1 MMKQRL
7 IYGIIA
13 VLVLSLIMG
22 IPHVTALTGRI
33 IALPTAQ
40 RIPPATN
47 GQVTVW
53 GDASASLHNL
63 PLQAATDVRQIA
75 MGAHHAIALTKNQQ
89 VIGWGVNWNGEL
101 TIPPTLTDVVQVS
114 VGISHSVALQQN
126 GTVVQWGA
134 ASSTIADAA
143 LPTDVVQIAAG
154 DRHTV
159 LLRANGSVVVT
170 GLASQRVIPSE
181 LTGKTIVAVAAGADS
196 SLALDNTGTIYQW
209 GGVTIPTVVSSDVT
223 TIFAHGNVYGAVR
236 SDGTLIVWG
245 NVADLTPTAPAT
257 TIDNTTTGCPCVRFP
272 NMSGVLDMAVAQW
285 GVALIHRSG
294 LITAIPKS
302 NTNVPTDIPGRAMQL
317 GTYYTHNTGIALQF
331 QVTPVTTVTNTPIPR
346 LDIRLP
352 QELNSIGKVFVWG
365 GDSTVRTIPISA
377 TNSVIQIVAGRG
389 HIVALRSDSRVIA
402 WGSNNAGQTNVPP
415 NLASIQAL
423 TSPQRVIA
431 VAAGA
436 NHSLALLAN
445 GTVQAW
451 GDNTYGQSSVPV
463 GLTDVVQVVAGIRHS
478 VALRKNGLIVS
489 WGDNTFG
496 QTTVPPLL
504 GVAKIA
510 SAGWHT
516 VALLFNNKIVAWGR
530 NDKGQTSLP
539 LITTAVDIA
548 ASNGNTV
555 VLLNNGT
562 VQVFGDTTFN
572 QTDVPMDVYQRIGA
586 GNYHILAVSNSGQV
600 QSWGLNTND
609 QSTPPTT
616 LLNPFML
623 AGGADFSVALAV
635 DRVNV
640 ATPTST
646 ASATPFRKVPLV
658 PTFAPLRTYT
668 AARSWGLGDIPAP
681 SASDI
686 SNVAIMSDT
695 IAIVHG
701 DNTLTLNESASNTP
715 LSLPDAVKSAVIGV
729 GVGDGFGVVL
739 KRDHTVAPWGIAP
752 TIPLAINRNINEIA
766 VNGSHVMLMNADGN
780 VWSNQYMIPAPILAR
795 HIAAGRNYAVV
806 LLDNGVPQV
815 WSADNTDE
823 ISLVPDAANNII
835 EIAAGTYH
843 ILGLRADGR
852 VIAWGAAF
860 HDRGQADVPYL
871 AQSNVVAIAAG
882 DQFSIALRN
891 DGQLVAWGD
900 VPVGTA
906 TQITN
911 LSAARNVVALRAG
924 AGIVVALTN
933 DADVVGT
940 TMPTRIATAIP
951 LRLPTLTPR
960 AGDGNVIAN
969 LLGWFTMGDE
979 AQSLQYVGVAGPFA
993 CTTPYACPQSDL
1005 AGVNKRAVRFNAING
1020 DELTSTSKITLSGT
1034 SFSVS
1039 YWMRRDR
1046 INTNDVALSLGTP
1059 AKRTFLS
1066 MGFDSENRVYC
1077 SFFGDDLR
1085 STSWYGDQNWHH
1097 YICTFDKTTLV
1108 RQLYRDGVLI
1118 AQDVAGG
1125 QFTAPASALV
1135 IGRRNDNASGF
1146 VGSIDTVIIHK
1157 IALTEAQSA
1166 NYPNLP
1172 STDRIVDI
1180 GFDDIALQ
1188 SIAPN
1193 RTRLECM
1200 ATMPC
1205 PVVMLASHDDHAL
1218 QFSGS
1223 EQMQL
1228 SSNPILTN
1236 GFTIA
1241 YWAQR
1246 SASSLNTVIM
1256 QGTTTAKRFTT
1267 GFNVNNT
1274 AYCAIG
1280 TTKVSSS
1287 APSDTN
1293 WHLYVCIF
1301 NKTTGTLGLSVDAGT
1316 PQTVLSSYTDS
1327 GALLVGRA
1335 PESNSGFQ
1343 GNIDDVFVYGG
1354 PLSHG
1359 TIGLL
1364 YNSTNPVS
1372 IVQTATPNP
1381 ATPSVTVS
1389 PTFTITP
1396 TATSTTTQRATKT
1409 ALPATATNVI
1419 VYATNTI
1426 NPSLTTTPT
1435 RTNTLTRTVTATR
1448 TPTRSLTPT
1457 VTTTPTASKSATMS
1471 LTPTIT
1477 RTYTATST
1485 STPTPFNGVTY
1496 TPSNTRTPLM
1506 LTRTYLAK
1514 QSPTYFAQ
1522 TRTATWFAIRATQT
1536 SAALTQTAIP
1546 TTTYQARLT
1555 QTAAIIQTLTAYPF
1569 PSTPTRSSTPY
1580 PLPKSIQANTLL
1592 WPDITHLYQ
1601 R

>member
-1 MMKQRL
+1 MMMKQRF

-13 VLVLSLIMG
+13 VLVLPLLIG
-22 IPHVTALTGRI
+22 ITNVTALTSRI
-33 IALPTAQ
+33 IVLPTPQ

-47 GQVTVW
+47 GQVSVW
-53 GDASASLHNL
+53 GDATASLHNL
-63 PLQAATDVRQIA
+63 PSQAAADVRQIA
-75 MGAHHAIALTKNQQ
+75 MGAHHAIALTKTQK
-89 VIGWGVNWNGEL
+89 VIGWGTNWNGEL
-101 TIPPTLTDVVQVS
+101 TIPPTLTDIVQVS

-134 ASSTIADAA
+134 ASSTIADAP

-159 LLRANGSVVVT
+159 LLRANGTVVVT

-196 SLALDNTGTIYQW
+196 SLALDNTGTISQW

-236 SDGTLIVWG
+236 SDGTLIMWG
-245 NVADLTPTAPAT
+245 DVADLTPTTPAT
-257 TIDNTTTGCPCVRFP
+257 LIDNTTTGCPCVSFP
-272 NMSGVLDMAVAQW
+272 NMGGMLDMAVAQW
-285 GVALIHRSG
+285 GVALVHRSG
-294 LITAIPKS
+294 LVTAIATS
-302 NTNVPTDIPGRAMQL
+302 TTTVPTDIPSRAIQL
-317 GTYYTHNTGIALQF
+317 GTYYMHHTGIALQV

-352 QELNSIGKVFVWG
+352 SELNSIGKVYVWG
-365 GDSTVRTIPISA
+365 GDSAVRTIPISA

-402 WGSNNAGQTNVPP
+402 WGSNNVGQTNVPT
-415 NLASIQAL
+415 NLSSVQSL

-451 GDNTYGQSSVPV
+451 GDNTYGQRSVPT

-496 QTTVPPLL
+496 QTNIPPLL

-510 SAGWHT
+510 AAGWHT
-516 VALLFNNKIVAWGR
+516 VALLFNNKTVAWGR
-530 NDKGQTSLP
+530 NDKGQTLLP
-539 LITTAVDIA
+539 VITNAVDIA
-548 ASNGNTV
+548 ASNGNTI

-562 VQVFGDTTFN
+562 VQVFGDATFN
-572 QTDVPMDVYQRIGA
+572 QTDVPDDVYQRIGA
-586 GNYHILAVSNSGQV
+586 GNYHIFAVSNSGQV
-600 QSWGLNTND
+600 QAWGLNTND

-635 DRVNV
+635 DRVNA

-646 ASATPFRKVPLV
+646 PSATPFRKVPLV

-668 AARSWGLGDIPAP
+668 AASSWGLADIPAP
-681 SASDI
+681 NASDI
-686 SNVAIMSDT
+686 SDVAIMSDT

-715 LSLPDAVKSAVIGV
+715 LSLPDAVQSAVTAV

-739 KRDHTVAPWGIAP
+739 KRDHTVALWGNAP
-752 TIPLAINRNINEIA
+752 TIPLEVNRNINEIA

-780 VWSNQYMIPAPILAR
+780 VWSNQYVIPAPILAR

-806 LLDNGVPQV
+806 LRDNGIPQV

-823 ISLVPDAANNII
+823 VALVPDAANNII

-843 ILGLRADGR
+843 VLGLRADGR
-852 VIAWGAAF
+852 VIAWGAAL

-906 TQITN
+906 TQISD

-933 DADVVGT
+933 DAAVVGT
-940 TMPTRIATAIP
+940 TMPTRIPTQPPI
-951 LRLPTLTPR
+951 RIPTLTPR
-960 AGDGNVIAN
+960 TRDVNVIAN

-979 AQSLQYVGVAGPFA
+979 GQSLQYVGLAGPYL
-993 CTTPYACPQSDL
+993 CTAPLACPQSDL

-1020 DELTSTSKITLSGT
+1020 DELTSTAKISLSGT
-1034 SFSVS
+1034 SFSAS

-1059 AKRTFLS
+1059 AKQTFLS

-1085 STSWYGDQNWHH
+1085 STSWYTDPNWHH
-1097 YICTFDKTTLV
+1097 YTCTFDKTTLV

-1125 QFTAPASALV
+1125 AFTAPPAELV
-1135 IGRRNDNASGF
+1135 IGRRNDNAGGL
-1146 VGSIDTVIIHK
+1146 VGSIDTVIIYK
-1157 IALTEAQSA
+1157 VALTGTQLQ
-1166 NYPNLP
+1166 NYTNLP
-1172 STDRIVDI
+1172 SADRIADI
-1180 GFDDIALQ
+1180 GFDDITLQ
-1188 SIAPN
+1188 SSAPN
-1193 RTRLECM
+1193 QTRLECN

-1205 PVVMLASHDDHAL
+1205 PVALLASHDDHAV

-1223 EQMQL
+1223 EQLQL
-1228 SSNPILTN
+1228 RSNPILPN

-1246 SASSLNTVIM
+1246 SASSLNTVVM
-1256 QGTTTAKRFTT
+1256 HGTTAAKRFSA
-1267 GFNVNNT
+1267 GFNANNT
-1274 AYCAIG
+1274 PYCAIG

-1287 APSDTN
+1287 TPSDTN
-1293 WHLYVCIF
+1293 WHLYVCVF

-1327 GALLVGRA
+1327 GPLLVGRA
-1335 PESNSGFQ
+1335 PEPNSGFQ
-1343 GNIDDVFVYGG
+1343 GNIDDLFVYAA
-1354 PLSHG
+1354 PLTHG

-1372 IVQTATPNP
+1372 MVETATRNP
-1381 ATPSVTVS
+1381 MTPIPTAS
-1389 PTFTITP
+1389 PTFTITL
-1396 TATSTTTQRATKT
+1396 TASRTTTRRATKT
-1409 ALPATATNVI
+1409 ALPATATNVVI
-1419 VYATNTI
+1419 YATNTVI
-1426 NPSLTTTPT
+1426 PS
-1435 RTNTLTRTVTATR
+1435 RTATSSRTLTLTRTRTVTR
-1448 TPTRSLTPT
+1448 TITRSLTAT
-1457 VTTTPTASKSATMS
+1457 RTTTPTASKSATMS
-1471 LTPTIT
+1471 LTPSIT
-1477 RTYTATST
+1477 RTYTATNT
-1485 STPTPFNGVTY
+1485 PTPTPFNGVTY

-1506 LTRTYLAK
+1506 LTRTFLAK

-1536 SAALTQTAIP
+1536 SAAVTRTAIP
-1546 TTTYQARLT
+1546 TATYRARLT
-1555 QTAAIIQTLTAYPF
+1555 QTAAVIQTLTAYPV
-1569 PSTPTRSSTPY
+1569 PASPTRTP
-1580 PLPKSIQANTLL
+1580 
-1592 WPDITHLYQ
+1592 
-1601 R
+1601 